1 MNKPFHAPSRTALA
15 LAAVALTAGT
25 PALGQQEAPAYT
37 PPPYIIIAPADG
49 QNPYLMYI
57 PAPVPQTAPAPAP
70 TPAAPTVPP
79 QAAPVEAA
87 PAGPTLSDLGKS
99 LRNYFTE
106 DELDLL
112 FEYMKES
119 VVAAFKGEEVYLPPD
134 LAFKLE
140 ILLVRMQKEGGRY
153 MDNLVQQLERDL
165 KRSLKEKL
173 TPPQPAAPA
182 ALPSTEPASSK
193 PAGPGAPAAPAATP
207 PAGSSKLPSRKTA
220 RSAG

>member
-1 MNKPFHAPSRTALA
+1 MA
-15 LAAVALTAGT
+15 AGT

-37 PPPYIIIAPADG
+37 PPPYIIIAPANG

-57 PAPVPQTAPAPAP
+57 PAPQAVPAPAVP
-70 TPAAPTVPP
+70 APPQVPAAPP
-79 QAAPVEAA
+79 QPADVAAPA
-87 PAGPTLSDLGKS
+87 AGPTLSDLGKS

-119 VVAAFKGEEVYLPPD
+119 VVAAFKGEDVYLPPD

-173 TPPQPAAPA
+173 APPQPAAPA
-182 ALPSTEPASSK
+182 ALPPTEPASAK
-193 PAGPGAPAAPAATP
+193 PSGPGAPAAPAATP